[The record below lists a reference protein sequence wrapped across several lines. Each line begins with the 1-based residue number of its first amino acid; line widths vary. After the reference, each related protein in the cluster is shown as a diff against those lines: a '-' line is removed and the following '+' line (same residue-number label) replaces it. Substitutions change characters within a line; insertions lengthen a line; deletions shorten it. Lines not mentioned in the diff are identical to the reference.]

1 VRNLTPWHG
10 VFQGARRAMAM
21 KPITQGAR
29 TWSQTSLGDRT
40 MLRTIFMI
48 GLFAIGGLF
57 VLKIAFGL
65 FGVALGI
72 FAVLLALAIKVVII
86 GGLIYLVIRIFSP
99 ETARRLRQKWSGSAY

>member
-1 VRNLTPWHG
+1 VRNLTPGHS
-10 VFQGARRAMAM
+10 VFQGEGTMAM
-21 KPITQGAR
+21 KPISRAAR
-29 TWSQTSLGDRT
+29 TWSQTSSGDRT

-72 FAVLLALAIKVVII
+72 FGVLLALAIKVVII

-99 ETARRLRQKWSGSAY
+99 DTARRLRQKWSGSSY

>member
-1 VRNLTPWHG
+1 
-10 VFQGARRAMAM
+10 
-21 KPITQGAR
+21 
-29 TWSQTSLGDRT
+29 

-72 FAVLLALAIKVVII
+72 FGILLALAIKVVDH
-86 GGLIYLVIRIFSP
+86 
-99 ETARRLRQKWSGSAY
+99 RRVDLPGDQDLLAGYGEEVAAEVVGELLLNCHGEYRVLEYPVPRTG

>member
-1 VRNLTPWHG
+1 MCAISQEGTAGSRVG
-10 VFQGARRAMAM
+10 DMMAM
-21 KPITQGAR
+21 KPSSDAAR
-29 TWSQTSLGDRT
+29 RWNQTSSGDRA

-65 FGVALGI
+65 FGFALGI
-72 FAVLLALAIKVVII
+72 FGVLLALAIRVVII
-86 GGLIYLVIRIFSP
+86 GGLIYLMIRIFSP

>member
-1 VRNLTPWHG
+1 MRNLTPGHG
-10 VFQGARRAMAM
+10 VFQGEGLMAM
-21 KPITQGAR
+21 KLITPGAR
-29 TWSQTSLGDRT
+29 TWGQTSSGDCT

-72 FAVLLALAIKVVII
+72 FGILLALAIKVLII

-99 ETARRLRQKWSGSAY
+99 DTARRLRQKWSGSSY

>member
-1 VRNLTPWHG
+1 VRNLTPGHG
-10 VFQGARRAMAM
+10 VFQGEGTMVV
-21 KPITQGAR
+21 KPSPAPR
-29 TWSQTSLGDRT
+29 VTWSQTSSGDCT

-72 FAVLLALAIKVVII
+72 FGVLLALAIKVVII

-99 ETARRLRQKWSGSAY
+99 DTARRLRQKWSGSSY

>member
-1 VRNLTPWHG
+1 VRNLTPGHG
-10 VFQGARRAMAM
+10 VFQGDGTMAL
-21 KPITQGAR
+21 KPISRAAR
-29 TWSQTSLGDRT
+29 TWSQTSSGDRT

-72 FAVLLALAIKVVII
+72 FGVLLALAIKVLII

-99 ETARRLRQKWSGSAY
+99 DTARRLRQKWSGSSY

>member
-1 VRNLTPWHG
+1 MRNLTPG
-10 VFQGARRAMAM
+10 RDLFQGEGCGGVKLAPR
-21 KPITQGAR
+21 GAR
-29 TWSQTSLGDRT
+29 TWSQTSSGERT

-57 VLKIAFGL
+57 VLRLAFGL

-72 FAVLLALAIKVVII
+72 FGVLLALAIKVAII

-99 ETARRLRQKWSGSAY
+99 DTARRLRQKWSGSSY

>member
-1 VRNLTPWHG
+1 VRNLTPGHS
-10 VFQGARRAMAM
+10 VFQGQGTMAM
-21 KPITQGAR
+21 KPISRAAR
-29 TWSQTSLGDRT
+29 TWSQTSSGDRN

-72 FAVLLALAIKVVII
+72 FGVLLALAIKVVII

-99 ETARRLRQKWSGSAY
+99 DTARRLRQKWSGSSY